1 MLSKKYAFSS
11 LITGQ
16 LIVDHA
22 TFKSE
27 TSKRELTRLN
37 KTWGLSKMDL
47 IFFPIVK
54 GEHWVVTRINI
65 FLKQINFFNSIN
77 ASTITPCYEA
87 SKNLVANF
95 SKAVLELEIFKEDVS
110 QFEPIYPTDYPHQHT
125 LNDCGVYSMLY
136 IESWNGKKMDVA
148 F

>member
-1 MLSKKYAFSS
+1 
-11 LITGQ
+11 
-16 LIVDHA
+16 
-22 TFKSE
+22 
-27 TSKRELTRLN
+27 
-37 KTWGLSKMDL
+37 MDL

-54 GEHWVVTRINI
+54 GEHWVVTCINI